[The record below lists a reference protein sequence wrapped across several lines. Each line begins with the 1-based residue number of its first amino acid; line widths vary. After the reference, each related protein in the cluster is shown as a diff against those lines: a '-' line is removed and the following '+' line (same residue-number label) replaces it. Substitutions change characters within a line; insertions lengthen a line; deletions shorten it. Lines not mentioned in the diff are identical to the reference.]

1 MVNFVV
7 WVVVGGALGLAVS
20 GLVRHEGTPGRLLN
34 VIAGVVGAALAALAI
49 PPLFTAQ
56 WLPSNTFSGLA
67 LLAALGGAGLLLM
80 LVNLPRPVR

>member
-20 GLVRHEGTPGRLLN
+20 GLVRHDSTPGRLLN
-34 VIAGVVGAALAALAI
+34 VIAGVVGAALAALLI
-49 PPLFTAQ
+49 TPLFTAQ
-56 WLPSNTFSGLA
+56 WVPPTSFSGLA